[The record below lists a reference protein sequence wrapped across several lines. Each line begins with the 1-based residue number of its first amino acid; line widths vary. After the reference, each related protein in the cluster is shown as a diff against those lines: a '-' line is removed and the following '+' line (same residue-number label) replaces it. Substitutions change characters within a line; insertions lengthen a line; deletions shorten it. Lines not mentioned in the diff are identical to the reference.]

1 MKILLAIDGS
11 SCSETAVVAVAT
23 QFQRADSEIH
33 VLQVDEWPKDLP
45 TALAFSEGTTAAAQI
60 LALHESRAQDAERRV
75 TRIALVLRNA
85 GFQSTGLVRI
95 GDARD
100 QIIAYAAEWP
110 ADLIV
115 LGSHG
120 RRGFDWFL
128 LGSVSEGVVRHAPCS
143 VEVVR
148 GR

>member
-1 MKILLAIDGS
+1 MLSWLTRTIS
-11 SCSETAVVAVAT
+11 N
-23 QFQRADSEIH
+23 FP
-33 VLQVDEWPKDLP
+33 VDARVGP
-45 TALAFSEGTTAAAQI
+45 
-60 LALHESRAQDAERRV
+60 DAERRV
-75 TRIALVLRNA
+75 TRTAHVLRNT
-85 GFQSTGLVRI
+85 GFQSTGLVRT

-100 QIIAYAAEWP
+100 QIITYAAEWP
-110 ADLIV
+110 AHLIV

-120 RRGFDWFL
+120 RGGLDRFL